1 MTRRPEEKDT
11 AMITSIAEA
20 NDPLAPVHP
29 GEILLEEFIKP
40 YGLTAGRAATRLHIA
55 RPRIEKLVRGQTP
68 VTVDT
73 ALRLERLFGATAQ
86 FWLNLQTRYDLE
98 TAKRTLTPDIASI
111 ERLETVAA

>member
-1 MTRRPEEKDT
+1 MP
-11 AMITSIAEA
+11 AHIASSA
-20 NDPLAPVHP
+20 DPLAPVHP

-40 YGLTAGRAATRLHIA
+40 FGLSPGKTAKRLHIA

-98 TAKRTLTPDIASI
+98 TAKRALADDIATI
-111 ERLETVAA
+111 EPIDAAA